1 MKLIIPNYNC
11 HYKTTKKLLSKN
23 LRIKKIISIINH
35 LNKKFEENYNIN
47 LRKIYFANEKLFIL
61 GIHHQQDILNIL
73 NSFLIKEGYK
83 PTTIRTLR
91 EDLRFLIH
99 IKAINKRILTF
110 SNNLGQFKGKLCI
123 YQTSSISYSIINAY
137 FSGTKLDL
145 FKKINANKEELKP
158 QNVTQN
164 VTVYN
169 KSLININ
176 NKNSK
181 NSLFKEIKIITAN
194 TKQPEK
200 TLKNA
205 LLNYKDFKNYLKE
218 DYQTEDI
225 KEFYLKNLKI
235 YKNKIHFMRKNAP
248 YKTDFFKIAGEFKDT
263 YTSKWKLNQNKT
275 LVDCIANY
283 KRKKIWTTF

>member
-1 MKLIIPNYNC
+1 MKLIIPNCNC

-47 LRKIYFANEKLFIL
+47 LCKIYFANEKLFIL

-123 YQTSSISYSIINAY
+123 YQTSSISYSLINAY

-145 FKKINANKEELKP
+145 FKKINANKEELKHK
-158 QNVTQN
+158 NVTQN

-181 NSLFKEIKIITAN
+181 NSIFKKIKIITAN

-225 KEFYLKNLKI
+225 KEFYLKNLKK

-248 YKTDFFKIAGEFKDT
+248 YKTDFFKLAGEFKDH

-275 LVDCIANY
+275 LVDCLANY
-283 KRKKIWTTF
+283 KRKKI

>member
-23 LRIKKIISIINH
+23 LRIKKIISIINY

-47 LRKIYFANEKLFIL
+47 LRKIYFTNEKLFIL
-61 GIHHQQDILNIL
+61 NIHHQQDILNIL

-83 PTTIRTLR
+83 PTTIRTPR

-123 YQTSSISYSIINAY
+123 YQTSSISYFPINAY

-145 FKKINANKEELKP
+145 FKKINANKEELK
-158 QNVTQN
+158 TQN

-169 KSLININ
+169 KSSININ

-181 NSLFKEIKIITAN
+181 NSLFKKIKIITEN

-205 LLNYKDFKNYLKE
+205 LLNYKDFKNYLRE

-225 KEFYLKNLKI
+225 KEFYLKNLKR

-248 YKTDFFKIAGEFKDT
+248 YKTDFLKLSGEFKDD
-263 YTSKWKLNQNKT
+263 YTSKWKIN
-275 LVDCIANY
+275 
-283 KRKKIWTTF
+283 